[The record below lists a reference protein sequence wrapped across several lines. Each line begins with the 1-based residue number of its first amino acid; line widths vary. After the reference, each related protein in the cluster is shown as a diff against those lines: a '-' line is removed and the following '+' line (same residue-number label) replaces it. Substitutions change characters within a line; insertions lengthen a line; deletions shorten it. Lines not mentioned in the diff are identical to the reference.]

1 MFNLKD
7 LVLILFVS
15 SVQEYKLSA
24 DLNRIE
30 PKKTYSGMCTIPYN
44 VECNVECN
52 VEWCLIDSRILF
64 LESTE
69 SCFDH

>member
-1 MFNLKD
+1 MTVHFS
-7 LVLILFVS
+7 VLTPFCVQSQRPCFDIFVS

-52 VEWCLIDSRILF
+52 VE
-64 LESTE
+64 
-69 SCFDH
+69 